1 MDIQTI
7 LFGIA
12 MFTAVVLAMVFI
24 LLLAKS
30 KLVASGAVSI
40 IVNGDRSK
48 AISVSSG
55 STLLTTLS
63 EQKLFVPSACGGGG
77 TCGQCTVQVHAGG
90 GSLLPTEK
98 GHISRGQAKEDWR
111 LACQVKVREDME
123 IEVPAE
129 IFSVKKW
136 ECDVVS
142 NNNVA
147 TFIKEF
153 IMQLPEGESIDYESG
168 GYIQIEIPPHD
179 IPYTDFDVQKEY
191 QEDWDQFKIWDIRS
205 TTKET
210 VERAYSMA
218 SYPAEGNRVML
229 NVRIATPPPRA
240 PEGTPTGKGSSF
252 IFKQKPGDKVI
263 ISGPYGEFFLKDN
276 DREMVFIGGGA
287 GMAPMRSHL
296 MHLFR
301 TLKTQKKVSFWY
313 GARSMREAFYMDE
326 FDAIAE
332 DFNNFDWH
340 LALSDPLPEDKWTGK
355 TGFIHQVLLDS
366 YLESHEAPEEAQ
378 YYVCGPPMMNLAV
391 IAMLINLGVE
401 HEDIFL
407 DDFGG

>member
-24 LLLAKS
+24 LLVAKS

-142 NNNVA
+142 NDNVA

-332 DFNNFDWH
+332 DFNNFNWH
-340 LALSDPLPEDKWTGK
+340 LALSDPLPEDKWAGK

-366 YLESHEAPEEAQ
+366 YLGSHEAPEEAQ

-391 IAMLINLGVE
+391 IDMLINLGVE